1 MNGTDASV
9 VRARETARFFIEK
22 LCFMQVTSDQAEPPI
37 ASFIAGLDGAVA
49 QVEAILKDAC
59 GPGDHSEFLDA
70 IRSPSNE
77 LEQCAG
83 AVEVDFD
90 LGSPEFSRRLAQA
103 IRSNPAAEFLNLRKR
118 YTGLN
123 AGVVRAAL
131 DAMKIQAPAGDE
143 APTETTHYT
152 PVGRIQLDART
163 ASAADTVVQQA
174 SQGKISSLEYIV
186 KKLESAEHE
195 IIRLGRERQSSVAA
209 PTVLVDASQG
219 QPVKMNAADVFADA
233 VKTRED
239 KDLLD
244 FPVTAYR
251 WPDGQAKIPA
261 IDPTYHFNVEVLR
274 TLLFAAEN
282 QKNAALVGPP
292 GCGKSKQ
299 TQQIAA
305 RLSRPYFRIPID
317 GEMRRREMIGGI
329 KQVAT
334 PTGSEMRYFDGV
346 LVQAMGLPSFICF
359 DEFDRMDPD
368 LAYLMHQALEGEGL
382 TLLDD
387 GERFIPPHPHMA
399 IIGTA
404 NTKGVADAMNR
415 FNMVNELSEATR
427 DRFPFF
433 IDVDYMKPSDEA
445 KTLVAKVPGLTD
457 ADAAQLAR
465 TAEFI
470 RGSYKDG
477 NIRTACSFRQI
488 EEAARFG
495 VFVRSMPKAVKT
507 IIVKRAAT
515 EDDEATIAGFGQQV
529 YGAAWDRA

>member
-1 MNGTDASV
+1 MNGTDAPV
-9 VRARETARFFIEK
+9 VRAREVARFFVEK
-22 LCFMQVTSDQAEPPI
+22 LCFMEVAADQAEPPI
-37 ASFIAGLDGAVA
+37 MSFMKPIAGAIA
-49 QVEAILKDAC
+49 QIEGILKDAC
-59 GPGDHSEFLDA
+59 GSADHSEFLESL
-70 IRSPSNE
+70 RSPSNQ

-83 AVEVDFD
+83 AIEANFD
-90 LGSPEFSRRLAQA
+90 LTDPAFSRRLAQA
-103 IRSNPAAEFLNLRKR
+103 IRTNTQAEFVNLRKQ

-123 AGVVRAAL
+123 ASVVRAAF
-131 DAMKIQAPAGDE
+131 DTMQSATPTSDNGQSVAG
-143 APTETTHYT
+143 HYN
-152 PVGRIQLDART
+152 PVGRIQLDSRT
-163 ASAADTVVQQA
+163 ASAGDTVVQQA
-174 SQGKISSLEYIV
+174 TQGKISSIESLV
-186 KKLESAEHE
+186 KMLESAEHE
-195 IIRLGRERQSSVAA
+195 IIRLGRERQTAL
-209 PTVLVDASQG
+209 PTPALLVDASQG
-219 QPVKMNAADVFADA
+219 QPVKMSAADVFADA
-233 VKTRED
+233 IKTRAD

-244 FPVTAYR
+244 FQVTAYR
-251 WPDGQAKIPA
+251 WPNGQAKIPA

-282 QKNAALVGPP
+282 RTNAALIGPP

-305 RLSRPYFRIPID
+305 RLSRPFFRIPID

-329 KQVAT
+329 KQIAT
-334 PTGSEMRYFDGV
+334 PTGPEMRYFDGV
-346 LVQAMGLPSFICF
+346 LVQAMGLPSFVCF

-427 DRFPFF
+427 DRFPYF
-433 IDVDYMKPSDEA
+433 IDVDYMKPEDEA
-445 KTLVAKVPGLTD
+445 KTLIAKVPGLKE
-457 ADAAQLAR
+457 ADAAQLTR

-470 RGSYKDG
+470 RTSYKDG

-495 VFVRSMPKAVKT
+495 VFLNSMVKAVKT
-507 IIVKRAAT
+507 ILVKRAAT